1 MIMKEQFD
9 SLVQKMAM
17 EFRSLVAIAF
27 NENDIP
33 TINKLIDV
41 YNTYQEEER
50 DGVDYIFDFQNK
62 EDLCTCIKGGLTAE
76 ELAELVIMF
85 QNDDSED
92 YTPNFLF
99 GCNHVSPYL
108 LTYSG
113 LKSALS
119 LQADEIVDCML
130 QDPFCYDKDIYYKI
144 LTYHVE

>member
-1 MIMKEQFD
+1 MREQFD
-9 SLVQKMAM
+9 SLVEEMATS
-17 EFRSLVAIAF
+17 FRSLVAIAF
-27 NENDIP
+27 DENDIH

-50 DGVDYIFDFQNK
+50 DGVDYIFDFHNK

-85 QNDDSED
+85 QNDNSED
-92 YTPNFLF
+92 YTTKFLF
-99 GCNHVSPYL
+99 GCNHESPYL
-108 LTYSG
+108 LTHSV
-113 LKSALS
+113 LITTLALH
-119 LQADEIVDCML
+119 ANEIVDCML

>member
-1 MIMKEQFD
+1 MREQFD

-50 DGVDYIFDFQNK
+50 GGVDYIFDLQNK

-76 ELAELVIMF
+76 EIAELVAKSF
-85 QNDDSED
+85 DEN
-92 YTPNFLF
+92 YTTKFLF
-99 GCNHVSPYL
+99 GCNHESPYL
-108 LTYSG
+108 LTHSV
-113 LKSALS
+113 LISSLALH
-119 LQADEIVDCML
+119 ATEIVDCML

>member
-1 MIMKEQFD
+1 MREQFD
-9 SLVQKMAM
+9 SLVKEMATS
-17 EFRSLVAIAF
+17 FRSLVAIAF
-27 NENDIP
+27 DENDIH

-50 DGVDYIFDFQNK
+50 DGVDYIFDFHNK

-85 QNDDSED
+85 QNDNSED
-92 YTPNFLF
+92 YTTKFLF
-99 GCNHVSPYL
+99 GCNHESPYL
-108 LTYSG
+108 LTRSV
-113 LKSALS
+113 LITTLALH
-119 LQADEIVDCML
+119 ANEIVDCML

>member
-1 MIMKEQFD
+1 MREQFD
-9 SLVQKMAM
+9 SLVKEMATS
-17 EFRSLVAIAF
+17 FRSLVAIAF
-27 NENDIP
+27 DENDIH

-50 DGVDYIFDFQNK
+50 DGVDYIFDFHNK

-85 QNDDSED
+85 KNDNSED
-92 YTPNFLF
+92 YTTNFLF
-99 GCNHVSPYL
+99 GCNHESPYL
-108 LTYSG
+108 LTRSV
-113 LKSALS
+113 LITTLALH
-119 LQADEIVDCML
+119 ANEIVDCML

>member
-1 MIMKEQFD
+1 MREQFD
-9 SLVQKMAM
+9 SLVKEMAI
-17 EFRSLVAIAF
+17 EFRRLVAIAF
-27 NENDIP
+27 NENDIH

-50 DGVDYIFDFQNK
+50 DGVDYIFDLQNK

-76 ELAELVIMF
+76 EIAELVAKSLD
-85 QNDDSED
+85 NDGEN
-92 YTPNFLF
+92 YTTKFLF

-108 LTYSG
+108 LTHSV
-113 LKSALS
+113 LISSLALH
-119 LQADEIVDCML
+119 AVEIVDCML

>member
-1 MIMKEQFD
+1 MREQFD
-9 SLVQKMAM
+9 SLVQKMAI
-17 EFRSLVAIAF
+17 EFRNLVAIAF
-27 NENDIP
+27 DENDIP
-33 TINKLIDV
+33 TIIKLIGV

-85 QNDDSED
+85 QNDNSED

-99 GCNHVSPYL
+99 GCNRESPYL
-108 LTYSG
+108 LTRSV
-113 LKSALS
+113 LISSLALY
-119 LQADEIVDCML
+119 ANDIVDCML

>member
-1 MIMKEQFD
+1 MREQFD

-17 EFRSLVAIAF
+17 EFRSVVAIAF
-27 NENDIP
+27 NEQDATMIQR
-33 TINKLIDV
+33 LIDV

-62 EDLCTCIKGGLTAE
+62 EDLTTCIQGGLTAE
-76 ELAELVIMF
+76 ELAELVIKF
-85 QNDDSED
+85 HNDDSEN

-108 LTYSG
+108 LTYSV
-113 LKSALS
+113 LKSSLS
-119 LQADEIVDCML
+119 LLANEIVDCML
-130 QDPFCYDKDIYYKI
+130 KDPFCYDKDIYYKI

>member
-1 MIMKEQFD
+1 MREQFD
-9 SLVQKMAM
+9 SLVKEMATS
-17 EFRSLVAIAF
+17 FRSLVAIAF
-27 NENDIP
+27 DENDIH

-76 ELAELVIMF
+76 EIAELVAKF
-85 QNDDSED
+85 SNKSGEN
-92 YTPNFLF
+92 YTTKFLF
-99 GCNHVSPYL
+99 GCNHESPYL
-108 LTYSG
+108 LTHSV
-113 LKSALS
+113 LISALA
-119 LQADEIVDCML
+119 LQANEIVDCML

>member
-1 MIMKEQFD
+1 MREQFD
-9 SLVQKMAM
+9 SLVQKMAI
-17 EFRSLVAIAF
+17 EFRSLVTIAF

-33 TINKLIDV
+33 TIAKLIDV

-50 DGVDYIFDFQNK
+50 GGVDYIFDFQNK

-76 ELAELVIMF
+76 EIAELVAKSLD
-85 QNDDSED
+85 NDGEN
-92 YTPNFLF
+92 YTTKFLF

-113 LKSALS
+113 LKSALF
-119 LQADEIVDCML
+119 LHADEIVDCML

>member
-1 MIMKEQFD
+1 MREQFD
-9 SLVQKMAM
+9 SLVKEMATS
-17 EFRSLVAIAF
+17 FRSLVAIAF
-27 NENDIP
+27 DENDIP
-33 TINKLIDV
+33 TITKLIDV

-85 QNDDSED
+85 QNDNSED

-99 GCNHVSPYL
+99 GCNRESPYL
-108 LTYSG
+108 LTRSV
-113 LKSALS
+113 LITTLALY
-119 LQADEIVDCML
+119 ANEIVDCML